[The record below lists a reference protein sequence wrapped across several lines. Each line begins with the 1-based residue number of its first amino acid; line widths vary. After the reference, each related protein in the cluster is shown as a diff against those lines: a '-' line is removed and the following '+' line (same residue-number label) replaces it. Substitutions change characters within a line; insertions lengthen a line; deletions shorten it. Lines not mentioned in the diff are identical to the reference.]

1 MNVESPHS
9 AAALDRAHVWHPFT
23 QMKEWADPC
32 SEVLVISEG
41 AGAVLRDERGRE
53 FIDGNSSIWTNIH
66 GHRHPAI
73 DAALASQL
81 GRIAHASFLGTT
93 NEVAPRFAAELIH
106 AMDRPGADYRVFF
119 SDDGSTAV
127 EAGVKM
133 IIQARS
139 QRGESARTG
148 FVSVSGAYHGD
159 TLGAMSVGHSPFF
172 HRPFRSW
179 LHPVREV
186 PSPACY
192 RCPHNRAVPLRGVD
206 AREGRRC
213 EWECVGALRAA
224 LDETP
229 ETVAALVME
238 PIVQGAAGM
247 TMHPE
252 GYLTRAARLC
262 SERGVWLMLDEVMTG
277 FGRTGEMFAYQRE
290 GVTPDVLA
298 LGKGITGG
306 YLPLAATVASAP
318 IHEAFLG
325 EYAEFK
331 TFFHG
336 HSYSGNPLGCAAARA
351 SLKVFADESTLVGN
365 REKSGWLRRAAATF
379 WEHPHVGDVRVEGMV
394 CAIELVED
402 FATRRPFPASERVG
416 ARVCWAARRHGLL
429 TRPVGDVLV
438 LMPPY
443 CITEQQVEH
452 MRSALWLALCEIL
465 P

>member
-1 MNVESPHS
+1 MNADRPLS

-41 AGAVLRDERGRE
+41 KGALLRDEQGRE
-53 FIDGNSSIWTNIH
+53 FIDGNASIWTNIH

-73 DAALASQL
+73 DAALTTQL
-81 GRIAHASFLGTT
+81 GRIAHSSFLGATHD
-93 NEVAPRFAAELIH
+93 AAARFASELVDAVH
-106 AMDRPGADYRVFF
+106 RPGADYRVFF

-127 EAGVKM
+127 EAGLKM
-133 IIQARS
+133 IVQARS
-139 QRGESARTG
+139 QRGESARTR
-148 FVSVSGAYHGD
+148 FVSVAGAYHGD
-159 TLGAMSVGHSPFF
+159 TVGAMSVGQSPLF

-192 RCPHNRAVPLRGVD
+192 RCPHNRAVPERGVE
-206 AREGRRC
+206 ARVGRQC
-213 EWECVGALRAA
+213 GWECIGALQTAF
-224 LDETP
+224 DEMP
-229 ETVAALVME
+229 ESVAAFVME
-238 PIVQGAAGM
+238 PRVQGAAGM

-252 GYLTRAARLC
+252 GYLARAARLC
-262 SERGVWLMLDEVMTG
+262 SERGIWLMLDEVMTG
-277 FGRTGEMFAYQRE
+277 FGRTGEMFAFQRE

-351 SLKVFADESTLVGN
+351 SLEVFAAESTLERN
-365 REKSGWLRRAAATF
+365 QARSTWLRRAAATF

-394 CAIELVED
+394 CAIELVDD
-402 FATRRPFPASERVG
+402 FATRRPFPASERIGV
-416 ARVCWAARRHGLL
+416 RVCMAARKHGLL

-443 CITEQQVEH
+443 CITEEQVDH
-452 MRSALWLALCEIL
+452 MQRALWRALLEVL